1 MKHYVIIG
9 SENWADEFDVDFFDI
24 LTEEEYQKYMIAKE
38 IFGNWLD
45 SYYFGT
51 NEGWDE
57 DFDYLSFTPVEI
69 SDEEL
74 TCLSR
79 LGLVY
84 NLADDKNETLFA
96 QFGIQIVDDL
106 FTCIEDRRDGEGLE
120 YISLSECSVEEF
132 RAACEELA
140 NCYE

>member
-9 SENWADEFDVDFFDI
+9 SEDWADEFNVDFFDV

-38 IFGNWLD
+38 IFGNLLD

-51 NEGWDE
+51 NEGWDDE
-57 DFDYLSFTPVEI
+57 FDYLSFTPVEI
-69 SDEEL
+69 SDVEL
-74 TCLSR
+74 ACLTR

-84 NLADDKNETLFA
+84 DNDETLFA
-96 QFGIQIVDDL
+96 QFGHQVVNGL

-120 YISLSECSVEEF
+120 YISLEECSIEDF
-132 RAACEELA
+132 RTACEELA

>member
-9 SENWADEFDVDFFDI
+9 SQDWADEFDVDFFDI

-45 SYYFGT
+45 SFYFGT
-51 NEGWDE
+51 NEGWDDE
-57 DFDYLSFTPVEI
+57 FDYLSFTPVEI
-69 SDEEL
+69 SDAEL
-74 TCLSR
+74 ACLTR

-84 NLADDKNETLFA
+84 DNDETLFA
-96 QFGIQIVDDL
+96 QFGHQVVNGL
-106 FTCIEDRRDGEGLE
+106 FMCIEDRRDGEKLE
-120 YISLSECSVEEF
+120 YISLEECSVEEF

>member
-9 SENWADEFDVDFFDI
+9 SEDWADEFDVDFFDI

-96 QFGIQIVDDL
+96 QFGHQIVNGL

-120 YISLSECSVEEF
+120 YISLEECSVEDF
-132 RAACEELA
+132 RTACEELA

>member
-9 SENWADEFDVDFFDI
+9 SEDWADEFDVYFFDI

-38 IFGNWLD
+38 IFCNFLG

-51 NEGWDE
+51 NEGWDA

-69 SDEEL
+69 SDVEL
-74 TCLSR
+74 NCLIR

-84 NLADDKNETLFA
+84 ATDTALFA
-96 QFGIQIVDDL
+96 QFWNQIVEDL
-106 FTCIEDRRDGEGLE
+106 FTCIEDRRDEEGLE
-120 YISLSECSVEEF
+120 YISLSECSIEEF
-132 RAACEELA
+132 RKACEELA
-140 NCYE
+140 NCYK